1 MNDKTWQF
9 WVDRGGTFTDIVAK
23 DPDGQ
28 LLTHKLLS
36 ENPEAYKDAAIAGI
50 RHLLKLKPNQA
61 IPPATIEAVKMGTT
75 VATNALLE
83 RKGEHTALLIT
94 HGLKDA
100 LFIGYQTRPDIFA
113 INIQRPEL
121 LYKNV
126 VEVEERLS
134 AHGDVIT
141 PLNLLKAKT
150 DLQALFDGGTR
161 AIAIVLMHAYRFTQ
175 HEVALE
181 TIAKEIGFTQIS
193 VSHKVSPLQKLVSR
207 GDTAVVDAYL
217 SPVLRKYVQ
226 QVSSALNPSE
236 SKTNNGGAGV
246 SEEVGARQNL
256 AKPRSLQ
263 VVNEHA
269 ESSFNA
275 VPATQV
281 ASTPLFFMQSN
292 GGLTLAENFEGKDAI
307 LSGPAGGVVG
317 MVKTAKRAGLEKLV
331 GFDMGGTSTDVSHFS
346 GTYERVFETQVAGVR
361 LRAPMMQ
368 IHTVAAGGGSILN
381 FRDGRYQV
389 GPESAGA
396 NPGPASYRRGGPL
409 AVTDCNVML
418 GKIQQDFFP
427 KIFGPDANQPLDVD
441 AVKTQFDVLSKN
453 IEAATGLVQS
463 AEATAEGFLDVAV
476 ENMANAVKSIS
487 IQRGY
492 DLTDYTL
499 VSFGGAGGQHG
510 CLVAEKL
517 GIKKI
522 MLHPFSGV
530 LSAFGIGL
538 ADQIKMHD
546 EAVDA
551 EFNQEKLHE
560 LNARIEGVK
569 PDLSDKFF
577 KQDNASV
584 TYEASLHLKYQGS
597 DTTLLVALGDENSMR
612 EAFEIQHKQLFGF
625 VSDAPLLIEAL
636 QVQACLESQ
645 SDEFNFDAAV
655 NEGQAIAQKPLF
667 SKGQWHNANVYRRED
682 LMVGQSITGPA
693 LILEA
698 NSTVVIE
705 PNWSGALN
713 EIGDLILCFDA
724 LASCPSIEDEDAA
737 SVTDFSSVTEEAGA
751 RQNLARPRSLQV
763 VNEHAELSFNAAPAT
778 QVAADPVLL
787 EIFNNRFMNVAE
799 QMGYVLE
806 RTASSVNIKER
817 LDFSC
822 AVFSKEG
829 ELIANAPH
837 IPVHLGSMSE
847 SVLAV
852 LNGGQVLS
860 DGDAFAVNTPY
871 NGGTHL
877 PDVTL
882 VKPVF
887 VKSNKNA
894 EPQLS
899 FFVAARGHHADI
911 GGVTPG
917 SMPPFSTSIE
927 EEGILIDNLK
937 VMNQGEF
944 LDSVVTECLTHHAF
958 PVRNLKQNIA
968 DLKAQIASCEKGAS
982 ELFKLVDYYGQT
994 RVQNY
999 LSFVLDN
1006 AESAVRNVISLLDD
1020 GHCRYEMDDGSAIEI
1035 TIKIDKQHNKA
1046 TVDFTGTSDTHK
1058 GNFNA
1063 PSSVARAAVLYGFRC
1078 LVPHNIPLNAG
1089 IFRAL
1094 DIRIPAGSMLN
1105 PSYPAAVVSGNVE
1118 TAQYVVDTLMGA
1130 LGVMAACQGTNNNFT
1145 FGNDEYQ
1152 YYETL
1157 CGGIGASAQGKG
1169 ASAVHGHMTNS
1180 RLTDPEV
1187 LESRYPVRL
1196 EKFEVRTNSGGKGL
1210 FDGGEGMHR
1219 QIRFLEPMTAA
1230 MISGHRTIKPAGIK
1244 GGGDGQCGIN
1254 KVIRL
1259 DGQVEPLEGLAQ
1271 VEMNAGDCFDIQ
1283 TPGAGAYGFKPV

>member
-1 MNDKTWQF
+1 MDNKLWQF

-23 DPDGQ
+23 NPNGQ

-36 ENPEAYKDAAIAGI
+36 ENPEVYEDAAIAGI
-50 RHLLKLKPNQA
+50 RHLLKLAPNQA
-61 IPPATIEAVKMGTT
+61 IPDGIIEAVKMGTT

-83 RKGEHTALLIT
+83 RKGEDTTLLIT
-94 HGLKDA
+94 QGLKDA

-113 INIQRPEL
+113 INIQRPDV

-126 VEVEERLS
+126 IEIEERLAVDGS
-134 AHGDVIT
+134 VIT
-141 PLNLLKAKT
+141 ELNTLKAKQ
-150 DLQALFDGGTR
+150 DLQHAFDSGIR
-161 AIAIVLMHAYRFTQ
+161 SIAIILMHGYRFTE
-175 HEVALE
+175 HETRLE
-181 TIAKEIGFTQIS
+181 AIAKEIGFTQIS
-193 VSHKVSPLQKLVSR
+193 VSHKVSPLQKIVSR
-207 GDTAVVDAYL
+207 GDTTVVDAYL

-236 SKTNNGGAGV
+236 SKTNHGGAGV
-246 SEEVGARQNL
+246 SEEVGTRQNL

-317 MVKTAKRAGLEKLV
+317 MVKTAQRAGIEKLV
-331 GFDMGGTSTDVSHFS
+331 GFDMGGTSTDVSHYAGS
-346 GTYERVFETQVAGVR
+346 YERVFETQVAGVR

-396 NPGPASYRRGGPL
+396 NPGPSSYRRGGPL

-418 GKIQQDFFP
+418 GKIQQDYFP
-427 KIFGPDANQPLDVD
+427 QIFGASANEPLDTQT
-441 AVKTQFDVLSKN
+441 VKTQFEALSQS
-453 IEAATGLVQS
+453 ISESTGIKQS
-463 AEATAEGFLDVAV
+463 AELTAEGFLDVAV

-522 MLHPFSGV
+522 MLHPFAGV

-551 EFNQEKLHE
+551 EFNQTKLNE
-560 LNARIEGVK
+560 LASRIEKRK
-569 PDLSDKFF
+569 PELSAQFF
-577 KQDNASV
+577 KQNSDAIEGV
-584 TYEASLHLKYQGS
+584 TYEAKLHLKYQGS
-597 DTTLLVALGDENSMR
+597 DTTLLVALTDETSMQHD
-612 EAFEIQHKQLFGF
+612 FEIQHRQLFGF

-636 QVQACLESQ
+636 QVQACLESP
-645 SDEFNFDAAV
+645 SDDFKFDTAAKQG
-655 NEGQAIAQKPLF
+655 EAIDQKPLF
-667 SKGQWHNANVYRRED
+667 SKGTWHKANVYRREH
-682 LMVGQSITGPA
+682 LMKGQNIVGPA

-705 PNWSGALN
+705 PDWEGALN
-713 EIGDLILCFDA
+713 ATGDLM
-724 LASCPSIEDEDAA
+724 
-737 SVTDFSSVTEEAGA
+737 
-751 RQNLARPRSLQV
+751 
-763 VNEHAELSFNAAPAT
+763 LSFNAQAELSAYAVT
-778 QVAADPVLL
+778 EAAANPVLL

-852 LNGGQVLS
+852 LNGGQTLN

-887 VKSNKNA
+887 VKHNENT

-937 VMNQGEF
+937 VMDQGEF
-944 LDSVVTECLTHHAF
+944 LDDVVKDCLTNHKF

-982 ELFKLVDYYGQT
+982 ELLKLVDHYGQKT
-994 RVQNY
+994 VQNY
-999 LSFVLDN
+999 LGFVLDN
-1006 AESAVRNVISLLDD
+1006 AESAVRNVIEKLDD
-1020 GHCRYEMDDGSAIEI
+1020 GHCCYKMDDGSAIEI
-1035 TIKIDKQHNKA
+1035 TIKIDKLNNKA
-1046 TVDFTGTSDTHK
+1046 LVDFTGTSDTHK

-1094 DIRIPAGSMLN
+1094 DIRIPKNSMLN

-1196 EKFEVRTNSGGKGL
+1196 EKFEVRKNSGGKGL

-1219 QIRFLEPMTAA
+1219 RIRFLQPMTAA
-1230 MISGHRTIKPAGIK
+1230 MISGHRLIKPAGIK
-1244 GGGDGQCGIN
+1244 GGGDGECGIN
-1254 KVIRL
+1254 QVIRAN
-1259 DGQVEPLEGLAQ
+1259 GCVEPLGGLAQ
-1271 VEMNAGDCFDIQ
+1271 VEMQAGDCFDIQ
-1283 TPGAGAYGFKPV
+1283 TPGAGAYGTK

>member
-1 MNDKTWQF
+1 MGVDNKMWQF

-23 DPDGQ
+23 DPEGK

-36 ENPEAYKDAAIAGI
+36 ENPEVYKDAAIAGI
-50 RHLLKLKPNQA
+50 RHLLKLTGDQI
-61 IPPATIEAVKMGTT
+61 IPSGTIEAVKMGTT

-83 RKGEHTALLIT
+83 RKGENTALLIT
-94 HGLKDA
+94 QGLKDA

-113 INIQRPEL
+113 IKIQRPEL
-121 LYKNV
+121 LYNNV

-134 AHGDVIT
+134 AYGEIVT
-141 PLNLLKAKT
+141 PLNALKAKQ
-150 DLQALFDGGTR
+150 DLQGLFDAGTR
-161 AIAIVLMHAYRFTQ
+161 SIAIVLMHGYRFSK
-175 HEVALE
+175 HEIALE
-181 TIAKEIGFTQIS
+181 TIAKQIGFTQVS
-193 VSHKVSPLQKLVSR
+193 VSHQVSPLQKIVSR

-226 QVSSALNPSE
+226 QVSSALNP
-236 SKTNNGGAGV
+236 
-246 SEEVGARQNL
+246 
-256 AKPRSLQ
+256 KPDSL
-263 VVNEHA
+263 NA
-269 ESSFNA
+269 EKQS
-275 VPATQV
+275 V
-281 ASTPLFFMQSN
+281 ANTPLFFMQSN

-317 MVKTAKRAGLEKLV
+317 MVKTAKRAGIEKLV
-331 GFDMGGTSTDVSHFS
+331 GFDMGGTSTDVSHYA

-418 GKIQQDFFP
+418 GKIQQDYFP
-427 KIFGPDANQPLDVD
+427 KIFGPDVNEPLDIK
-441 AVKTQFDVLSKN
+441 AVTEKFEQLSKN
-453 IEAATGLVQS
+453 IKTSTGLKQS
-463 AEATAEGFLDVAV
+463 AELTAEGFLDVAV

-546 EAVDA
+546 EAVDS
-551 EFNQEKLHE
+551 EFSQAQ
-560 LNARIEGVK
+560 LNVLVARIEKIK
-569 PDLSDKFF
+569 PELSTQFF
-577 KQDNASV
+577 QQDNNAIESV
-584 TYEASLHLKYQGS
+584 HYQAKLYLKYQGS
-597 DTTLLVALGDENSMR
+597 DTTLLVDLTDAQSMS
-612 EAFEIQHKQLFGF
+612 ADFELQHKQLFGF
-625 VSDAPLLIEAL
+625 VSEAPLIIEAL

-645 SDEFNFDAAV
+645 HDEFKFDTATAQC
-655 NEGQAIAQKPLF
+655 QAIDQKPLF
-667 SKGQWHNANVYRRED
+667 SKGQWHDANIYRREQ
-682 LMVGQSITGPA
+682 LMVGQKIIGPA

-705 PNWSGALN
+705 PDWSGALN
-713 EIGDLILCFDA
+713 ETGDLILSFSM
-724 LASCPSIEDEDAA
+724 LASCPSIEDEEAA
-737 SVTDFSSVTEEAGA
+737 SATYFSSVTDEAVSGSEFSSVTDGA
-751 RQNLARPRSLQV
+751 GVRQNLARPSSLQV

-852 LNGGQVLS
+852 LNGGQSLN

-887 VKSNKNA
+887 VKNNKNS
-894 EPQLS
+894 EPELS

-937 VMNQGEF
+937 VMDQGAF
-944 LDSVVTECLTHHAF
+944 LDDVVKECLTTHKF
-958 PVRNLKQNIA
+958 PVRNLNQNIA

-982 ELFKLVDYYGQT
+982 ELLKLVDYYGQKT
-994 RVQNY
+994 VQNY

-1006 AESAVRNVISLLDD
+1006 AESAVRNVISELSD

-1035 TIKIDKQHNKA
+1035 TLKIDQKNNKA
-1046 TVDFTGTSDTHK
+1046 TVDFTGTSETHK

-1094 DIRIPAGSMLN
+1094 DIRIPNNSMLN

-1130 LGVMAACQGTNNNFT
+1130 LGKMAACQGTNNNFT

-1157 CGGIGASAQGKG
+1157 CGGIGASAKGQG

-1196 EKFEVRTNSGGKGL
+1196 EKFEVRQGSAGKGL

-1219 QIRFLEPMTAA
+1219 RIRFLQSMTAA
-1230 MISGHRTIKPAGIK
+1230 MISGHRTIKPSGIN
-1244 GGGDGQCGIN
+1244 GGGDGECGIN
-1254 KVIRL
+1254 QVIRK
-1259 DGQVEPLEGLAQ
+1259 DGSVEALGGLAQ
-1271 VEMNAGDCFDIQ
+1271 VEMQAGDCFDIQ
-1283 TPGAGAYGFKPV
+1283 TPGAGAYGAK

>member
-1 MNDKTWQF
+1 MQFLIFQYLQGGGVGSKQWQF

-23 DPDGQ
+23 DPEGK

-36 ENPEAYKDAAIAGI
+36 ENPEVYKDAAIAGI
-50 RHLLKLKPNQA
+50 RHLLKLTGDQA
-61 IPPATIEAVKMGTT
+61 IPSGAIEAVKMGTT

-83 RKGEHTALLIT
+83 RKGENTALLIT
-94 HGLKDA
+94 QGLKDA

-134 AHGDVIT
+134 AHGEIVT
-141 PLNLLKAKT
+141 PLNALKAKQ
-150 DLQALFDGGTR
+150 DLQGLFDAGTR
-161 AIAIVLMHAYRFTQ
+161 SIAIVLMHGYRFNK
-175 HEVALE
+175 HEIALE
-181 TIAKEIGFTQIS
+181 AIAKQIGFTQIS
-193 VSHKVSPLQKLVSR
+193 VSHQVSPLQKIVSR

-226 QVSSALNPSE
+226 QVSWALNP
-236 SKTNNGGAGV
+236 
-246 SEEVGARQNL
+246 
-256 AKPRSLQ
+256 KPDPL
-263 VVNEHA
+263 NA
-269 ESSFNA
+269 EKPS
-275 VPATQV
+275 V
-281 ASTPLFFMQSN
+281 ANTPLFFMQSN

-317 MVKTAKRAGLEKLV
+317 MVKTAKRAGIEKLV
-331 GFDMGGTSTDVSHFS
+331 GFDMGGTSTDVSHYAGS
-346 GTYERVFETQVAGVR
+346 YERVFETQVAGVR

-418 GKIQQDFFP
+418 GKIQQDYFP
-427 KIFGPDANQPLDVD
+427 KIFGPDANKPLDVD
-441 AVKTQFDVLSKN
+441 AVKTKFEALSKN
-453 IEAATGLVQS
+453 IEVSTGLLQS
-463 AEATAEGFLDVAV
+463 AELTAEGFLDVAV

-517 GIKKI
+517 GITKI

-546 EAVDA
+546 EAVDSK
-551 EFNQEKLHE
+551 FSQTKLND
-560 LNARIEGVK
+560 LTARIEEIK
-569 PDLSDKFF
+569 PELSAQFF
-577 KQDNASV
+577 QQGSAAQAHIQ
-584 TYEASLHLKYQGS
+584 YETSLHLKYQGS
-597 DTTLLVALGDENSMR
+597 DTTLLVSLTDETSML
-612 EAFEIQHKQLFGF
+612 EDFEVQHKQLFGF
-625 VSDAPLLIEAL
+625 VSDSPLVIEAL

-645 SDEFNFDAAV
+645 NDDFTFKMANTK
-655 NEGQAIAQKPLF
+655 GQAIGQKPLF
-667 SKGQWHNANVYRRED
+667 SKGQWHDANVYQRGD
-682 LMVGQSITGPA
+682 LMVGQNIVGPA

-698 NSTVVIE
+698 NSTVVVE
-705 PNWSGALN
+705 PNWSGELN
-713 EIGDLILCFDA
+713 KTGDLILSFNA
-724 LASCPSIEDEDAA
+724 LAGCPSIEDETNALAGDL
-737 SVTDFSSVTEEAGA
+737 SKVTE
-751 RQNLARPRSLQV
+751 R
-763 VNEHAELSFNAAPAT
+763 AELSVNVDSAMQAAP
-778 QVAADPVLL
+778 DPVLL

-852 LNGGQVLS
+852 LNGGQSLN

-887 VKSNKNA
+887 VKNNKNS
-894 EPQLS
+894 EPELS

-937 VMNQGEF
+937 VMDQGVF
-944 LDSVVTECLTHHAF
+944 LNEVVERCLTHHKF
-958 PVRNLKQNIA
+958 PVRNLEQNIA

-982 ELFKLVDYYGQT
+982 ELLKLVDHYGLKV
-994 RVQNY
+994 VQNY

-1006 AESAVRNVISLLDD
+1006 AESAVRNVISKLSD

-1035 TIKIDKQHNKA
+1035 TLKIDQKNNKA
-1046 TVDFTGTSDTHK
+1046 MVDFTGTSETHN

-1094 DIRIPAGSMLN
+1094 DIRIPQNSMLN

-1130 LGVMAACQGTNNNFT
+1130 LGKMAACQGTNNNFT

-1196 EKFEVRTNSGGKGL
+1196 EKFEVRQGSAGKGL

-1219 QIRFLEPMTAA
+1219 RIRFLQPMTAA
-1230 MISGHRTIKPAGIK
+1230 MISGHRQIKPAGIK
-1244 GGGDGQCGIN
+1244 GGGDGECGIN
-1254 KVIRL
+1254 QVIRKN
-1259 DGQVEPLEGLAQ
+1259 GSVEALGGLAQ
-1271 VEMNAGDCFDIQ
+1271 VEMQAGDCFDIQ
-1283 TPGAGAYGFKPV
+1283 TPGAGAFGLKE

>member
-1 MNDKTWQF
+1 MCAFYYSNIQKGGGVGSKQWQF

-23 DPDGQ
+23 DPCGQ
-28 LLTHKLLS
+28 LHTHKLLS

-50 RHLLKLKPNQA
+50 RHLLGLTPDQM
-61 IPPATIEAVKMGTT
+61 IPSDSIEAVKMGTT

-83 RKGEHTALLIT
+83 RKGEDTALLIT
-94 HGLKDA
+94 AGLKDA

-113 INIQRPEL
+113 INIKRPEL
-121 LYKNV
+121 LYKSV
-126 VEVEERLS
+126 VEIEERLS
-134 AHGDVIT
+134 ADGSIVT
-141 PLNLLKAKT
+141 PLNAVKAKQ
-150 DLQALFDGGTR
+150 DLQALFDGGIR
-161 AIAIVLMHAYRFTQ
+161 SIAIVLMHGYRFTD
-175 HEVALE
+175 HENALE
-181 TIAKEIGFTQIS
+181 VIAKDIGFTQVS
-193 VSHKVSPLQKLVSR
+193 VSHKVSPLQKIVSR

-217 SPVLRKYVQ
+217 SLVLRKYVQ
-226 QVSSALNPSE
+226 QVSSALNPQPVNSQAVSPQIIN
-236 SKTNNGGAGV
+236 SKA
-246 SEEVGARQNL
+246 A
-256 AKPRSLQ
+256 P
-263 VVNEHA
+263 
-269 ESSFNA
+269 SSGHK
-275 VPATQV
+275 
-281 ASTPLFFMQSN
+281 TPLFFMQSN

-317 MVKTAKRAGLEKLV
+317 MVKTAQRAGIEKLV
-331 GFDMGGTSTDVSHFS
+331 GFDMGGTSTDVSHYA
-346 GTYERVFETQVAGVR
+346 GEYERVFETQVAGVR

-396 NPGPASYRRGGPL
+396 NPGPACYRRGGPL
-409 AVTDCNVML
+409 TVTDCNVML
-418 GKIQQDFFP
+418 GKIQKAYFP
-427 KIFGPDANQPLDVD
+427 KIFGPSVNQALDSETVT
-441 AVKTQFDVLSKN
+441 TQFEVLSKN
-453 IEAATGLVQS
+453 ISAATGIEQS

-538 ADQIKMHD
+538 ADQIKLHD

-551 EFNQEKLHE
+551 QFTQSKLNE
-560 LNARIEGVK
+560 LGARIELIK
-569 PDLSDKFF
+569 PALSEQFF
-577 KQDNASV
+577 KQDADEQESV
-584 TYEASLHLKYQGS
+584 QYEAKLHLKYKGS
-597 DTTLLVALGDENSMR
+597 DTTLLVALNDQNTMH
-612 EAFEIQHKQLFGF
+612 AHFEKQHKQLFGF
-625 VSDAPLLIEAL
+625 ISDAPLLIEAL
-636 QVQACLESQ
+636 QVQACMPSTH
-645 SDEFNFDAAV
+645 DEFDFQGAATLG
-655 NEGQAIAQKPLF
+655 EKIDTTPLF
-667 SKGQWHNANVYRRED
+667 SKGQWHDADVYRRED
-682 LMVGQSITGPA
+682 LMQGQKIVGPA

-698 NSTVVIE
+698 NGTVVIE
-705 PNWSGALN
+705 PNWAGALN
-713 EIGDLILCFDA
+713 ATGDLMLEDTA
-724 LASCPSIEDEDAA
+724 VKEDSKKTSIDDLKK
-737 SVTDFSSVTEEAGA
+737 
-751 RQNLARPRSLQV
+751 QNIKNT
-763 VNEHAELSFNAAPAT
+763 VN
-778 QVAADPVLL
+778 PVLL

-852 LNGGQVLS
+852 LNGTQSEGLK

-882 VKPVF
+882 VKPVL
-887 VKSNKNA
+887 VKNGDKNA
-894 EPQLS
+894 QPELS

-917 SMPPFSTSIE
+917 SMPPFSRHIE

-937 VMNQGEF
+937 VMDQGVF
-944 LDSVVTECLTHHAF
+944 LDDVVNTCLTNHKY
-958 PVRNLKQNIA
+958 PVRNLTQNIA

-982 ELFKLVDYYGQT
+982 ELLSLVGHYGQAT
-994 RVQNY
+994 VQNY
-999 LSFVLDN
+999 LGHVLDN
-1006 AESAVRNVISLLDD
+1006 AESAVRNVIKQLSD

-1035 TIKIDKQHNKA
+1035 TISIDKNNHKA

-1078 LVPHNIPLNAG
+1078 LVSHNIPLNAG

-1094 DIRIPAGSMLN
+1094 DIRIPENSMLN

-1130 LGVMAACQGTNNNFT
+1130 LNVMAACQGTNNNFT
-1145 FGNDEYQ
+1145 FGNETYQ

-1196 EKFEVRTNSGGKGL
+1196 EKFEVRENSGGKGL

-1219 QIRFLEPMTAA
+1219 RIRFLQPMTAA
-1230 MISGHRTIKPAGIK
+1230 MISGHREIKPAGIQ
-1244 GGGDGQCGIN
+1244 GGGDGECGVN
-1254 KVIRL
+1254 QVIRA
-1259 DGQVEPLEGLAQ
+1259 DGQIEPLKGLAQ
-1271 VEMNAGDCFDIQ
+1271 VEMKSGDCFDIQ
-1283 TPGAGAYGFKPV
+1283 TPGAGAYGSE